1 MKTGKNPIPLFKRI
15 RFKLI
20 ASFMIPVVFII
31 ILGSVS
37 YNKASQQIIS
47 SYEVSAN
54 QTMDMMNQ
62 YLTLAFDTVQSGYKE
77 YINDSDLQ
85 KFFKGLMDGTDAHG
99 ALPGQYMDD
108 LSHKVTTDALIS
120 NIYFISDTQVPIT
133 TTQTKSEKLYSA
145 YAATPQGQMAVNDTF
160 KFFLFGNKSEIDE
173 QFATDSSKYGA
184 RLVRSFN
191 GIKALMI
198 IDIKQSVVE
207 DTLSSLDA
215 GEGSIVGLITVDG
228 SEYLSSVSAEVEGN
242 AFVGK
247 SYVDEAFLAE
257 ASSGFSYVEN
267 NEYLFLYSRLDSRQ
281 AMICALIPQETI
293 IGHTADIQRLSV
305 ILVVIASVIAIAL
318 GSGLARQYG
327 GDIYHMINNLKKVS
341 EGDLTVEVSSKR
353 NDEFRLLANGISDM
367 VSHMKRLVSGIKE
380 VNTEL
385 GTAVDGMTTASESFL
400 QSSRNIQ
407 SEISEMSQGME
418 NMDRESEDC
427 LGQMDSL
434 SGRIV
439 EVADNSEQING
450 LAKNAEQ
457 VIATGM
463 NTVIQLKESAQST
476 TQVTSSIIDT
486 IDKLSEK
493 SKSIGAIIVAI
504 NEIAEQTNLLS
515 LNASIEA
522 ARAGEAGKG
531 FAVVAQEI
539 QKLADEC
546 IKSSDQIARIIDEI
560 EANTIDAANVA
571 KQAED
576 IVESQQQAVELTTES
591 FEQIGVQVRELLGAL
606 NVINENV
613 ASMEEERTT
622 TLSSIT
628 AISAIS
634 AQSAAGSANVYDT
647 ANRQLASIEELDRA
661 ANVLEKRAH
670 ELSELLEG
678 FTV

>member
-1 MKTGKNPIPLFKRI
+1 MKTSKNPIPFFKRI

-20 ASFMIPVVFII
+20 AAFMIPVFFII
-31 ILGSVS
+31 ILGWVS
-37 YNKASQQIIS
+37 YNKASKQIVS

-77 YINDSDLQ
+77 YINDSELQ
-85 KFFKGLMDGTDAHG
+85 KFFKGLLDGTDEHG

-133 TTQTKSEKLYSA
+133 TSQTKAEKLYSA
-145 YAATPQGQMAVNDTF
+145 YAATAPGQMAVNDTF
-160 KFFLFGNKSEIDE
+160 KFFLFGNQCDVDE
-173 QFATDSSKYGA
+173 QLATDSSKYGA
-184 RLVRSFN
+184 RIVRSFN

-198 IDIKQSVVE
+198 IDIKKSVVD

-215 GEGSIVGLITVDG
+215 GDGSIVGLITMDG
-228 SEYLSSVSAEVEGN
+228 NEYLSSVSAEVSGN

-247 SYVDEAFLAE
+247 SYVDEAFTAE
-257 ASSGFSYVEN
+257 ASSGFSYVED
-267 NEYLFLYSRLDSRQ
+267 NEYLFLYSRLDNRQ

-293 IGHTADIQRLSV
+293 IGQTADIQRLSM
-305 ILVVIASVIAIAL
+305 ILVVLASVTAIAL
-318 GSGLARQYG
+318 GSILAKQYG
-327 GDIYHMINNLKKVS
+327 GDIYYMINNLKKVS

-367 VSHMKRLVSGIKE
+367 VSHMKRLVSGIKD

-385 GTAVDGMTTASESFL
+385 GTAVEGMTAASESFL

-439 EVADNSEQING
+439 EVADNSEQIND

-560 EANTIDAANVA
+560 EANTVDAANVA
-571 KQAED
+571 RQAED
-576 IVESQQQAVELTTES
+576 IVESQQQSVELTTES
-591 FEQIGVQVRELLGAL
+591 FEQIGAQVRELLGAL
-606 NVINENV
+606 SVINDNV

-647 ANRQLASIEELDRA
+647 ANKQLASIEELDRA

-670 ELSELLEG
+670 ELSALLEG